1 MTRAGMKIVL
11 TNPEGY
17 ELMPALDE
25 IAQMQAADSGG
36 RLDVVDSIEGPSK
49 RWMSSIQIVGRR
61 SE

>member
-1 MTRAGMKIVL
+1 MTRAGMEIVL

-17 ELMPALDE
+17 ELMPEMDE

-36 RLDVVDSIEGPSK
+36 SFDVVDRIEGPSK
-49 RWMSSIQIVGRR
+49 RWMSFIQIVGRR